1 MKLVITLKPKKT
13 VTKINKESLTT
24 KRSLILIGLSA
35 ACGGYLL
42 FLAVLAPQQLAEATT
57 AATNVVCNGCVGSG
71 DIADSTIQSVDIRNG
86 HVANADIAT
95 DAVTSGKILNGQ
107 VGSADIGTGQ
117 VGSADIG
124 TGQVGSVDIGDG
136 QVAAGD
142 IANDAVT
149 TDKISDTNGVFS
161 VDIVDGQ
168 VASADILDNTIT
180 PADIAQIF
188 IFRVQGD
195 TVTVAPGTAGTA
207 IANCP
212 EGGQLLTGG
221 GFGSGIDIDVFQNRP
236 DDRDTWKVIG
246 INQGTT
252 DAPLIAHALCV

>member
-57 AATNVVCNGCVGSG
+57 AATDVVCNGCVGSG

-107 VGSADIGTGQ
+107 VASVDIGTGQ
-117 VGSADIG
+117 VASVDIG
-124 TGQVGSVDIGDG
+124 TGQV
-136 QVAAGD
+136 A
-142 IANDAVT
+142 T
-149 TDKISDTNGVFS
+149 
-161 VDIVDGQ
+161 
-168 VASADILDNTIT
+168 
-180 PADIAQIF
+180 ADIASGAIQLSLSRQTSDAAALPPGAAAI
-188 IFRVQGD
+188 
-195 TVTVAPGTAGTA
+195 VTVECPSGT
-207 IANCP
+207 I
-212 EGGQLLTGG
+212 LTGG
-221 GFGSGIDIDVFQNRP
+221 GYSGGDPVIVTENLPADPDRWWVKAHNTSPDIHSSV
-236 DDRDTWKVIG
+236 T
-246 INQGTT
+246 
-252 DAPLIAHALCV
+252 AYALCIDPTIP

>member
-57 AATNVVCNGCVGSG
+57 AATDVVCNGCVGSG

-107 VGSADIGTGQ
+107 VGS
-117 VGSADIG
+117 VDIG
-124 TGQVGSVDIGDG
+124 TGQVGSVDIG
-136 QVAAGD
+136 
-142 IANDAVT
+142 T
-149 TDKISDTNGVFS
+149 
-161 VDIVDGQ
+161 GQ
-168 VASADILDNTIT
+168 VASVDIGTGQVAT
-180 PADIAQIF
+180 ADIASGAIQLSLSRQTSDAALPPGAAAI
-188 IFRVQGD
+188 
-195 TVTVAPGTAGTA
+195 VTVECPSGT
-207 IANCP
+207 I
-212 EGGQLLTGG
+212 LTGG
-221 GFGSGIDIDVFQNRP
+221 GYSGGDPVIVTENLPADPDRWWVKAHNTSPDIHSSV
-236 DDRDTWKVIG
+236 T
-246 INQGTT
+246 
-252 DAPLIAHALCV
+252 AYALCIDPTIP

>member
-57 AATNVVCNGCVGSG
+57 AATDVVCNGCVGSG

-107 VGSADIGTGQ
+107 VASVDIGTGQ
-117 VGSADIG
+117 VA
-124 TGQVGSVDIGDG
+124 T
-136 QVAAGD
+136 
-142 IANDAVT
+142 
-149 TDKISDTNGVFS
+149 
-161 VDIVDGQ
+161 
-168 VASADILDNTIT
+168 
-180 PADIAQIF
+180 ADIASGAIQLSLSRQTSDAALPPGAAAI
-188 IFRVQGD
+188 
-195 TVTVAPGTAGTA
+195 VTVECPSGT
-207 IANCP
+207 I
-212 EGGQLLTGG
+212 LTGG
-221 GFGSGIDIDVFQNRP
+221 GYSGGDPVIVTENLPADPDRWWVKAHNTSPDIHSSV
-236 DDRDTWKVIG
+236 T
-246 INQGTT
+246 
-252 DAPLIAHALCV
+252 AYALCIDPTIP

>member
-57 AATNVVCNGCVGSG
+57 AATDVVCNGCVGSG

-107 VGSADIGTGQ
+107 VAS
-117 VGSADIG
+117 VDIG
-124 TGQVGSVDIGDG
+124 TGQVGSVDIG
-136 QVAAGD
+136 
-142 IANDAVT
+142 T
-149 TDKISDTNGVFS
+149 
-161 VDIVDGQ
+161 GQ
-168 VASADILDNTIT
+168 VASVDIGTGQVGSVDIGTGQVASVDIGT
-180 PADIAQIF
+180 GQVATADIASGAIQLSLSRQTSDAALPPGAAAI
-188 IFRVQGD
+188 
-195 TVTVAPGTAGTA
+195 VTVECPSGT
-207 IANCP
+207 I
-212 EGGQLLTGG
+212 LTGG
-221 GFGSGIDIDVFQNRP
+221 GYSGGDPVIVTENLPADPDRWWVKAHNTSPDIHSSV
-236 DDRDTWKVIG
+236 T
-246 INQGTT
+246 
-252 DAPLIAHALCV
+252 AYALCIDPTIP